1 MNLNPVEIRTL
12 VHVET
17 KRTGTPVHDEDLEQ
31 EIALRA
37 WEAIQRIKYI
47 THPRGLLAK
56 IVRDTVRDRW
66 RRRRSYEDL
75 ESIDE
80 RFISQRPEFECDID
94 TRRQLELLHRALSRL
109 PESKRVVLELFYHR
123 DYSIRQIAELQNRS
137 LSAVKMDLGRSRHC
151 LARIMRTLANKK
163 SH

>member
-56 IVRDTVRDRW
+56 IVRDAVRDRW

-75 ESIDE
+75 ESIDA

-94 TRRQLELLHRALSRL
+94 TRRQLELLHRALSRFRNR
-109 PESKRVVLELFYHR
+109 SGW
-123 DYSIRQIAELQNRS
+123 YSNFFIFAIIRYGRLQNF
-137 LSAVKMDLGRSRHC
+137 
-151 LARIMRTLANKK
+151 RTD
-163 SH
+163 HYPR

>member
-17 KRTGTPVHDEDLEQ
+17 KRTGTPIHDEDLEQ
-31 EIALRA
+31 DIALRA
-37 WEAIQRIKYI
+37 WQAIQRIKHI

-66 RRRRSYEDL
+66 RRRRSCEDL

-94 TRRQLELLHRALSRL
+94 TRRRLELLRRALSRL
-109 PESKRVVLELFYHR
+109 PESKRVVLELFYLR

-151 LARIMRTLANKK
+151 LAQIMRTLANKK